1 MCRNGGHTVLQNRPA
16 WGKNRR
22 KREMKKIKKKRMT
35 RDEVDKRGISSW
47 GVWEKE
53 PSEFDWEYTSE
64 EHCYIIEGKAVVSS
78 DDGIVAIEEGDYVI
92 FPAGLKC
99 RWDVQKPLRK
109 YYEFR

>member
-1 MCRNGGHTVLQNRPA
+1 MEGIH
-16 WGKNRR
+16 
-22 KREMKKIKKKRMT
+22 KKKMT
-35 RDEVDKRGISSW
+35 QDEVDKRGIDSW

-64 EHCYIIEGKAVVSS
+64 EHCYVIEGKAVVSS
-78 DDGIVAIEEGDYVI
+78 GAESVTIEEGDYVV

-99 RWDVQKPLRK
+99 RWRVERPLKK